1 MDTTRAV
8 CSCFGERA
16 DAAASLCVH
25 RSRFVGHP
33 RSDTASMWQS
43 PTPAC
48 TAILRNCLIDNKF
61 QFRSSAKNPGR
72 SAPTICENV
81 PAVASQQA
89 ATGYGI
95 LSETSGLGFS
105 RTRLSVIL
113 RILARWTRSSIRE
126 GCAATKFDRGGP
138 GNSQNGEPFGLA
150 SAEPAGCPHQGASL
164 PSSSVASAPI
174 SRQSSASGPAPN
186 HLPQA
191 IAIACG
197 SAPAVPTGSRLRP
210 DVVGRIG
217 PGRPG

>member
-1 MDTTRAV
+1 MRPPACVSRGADSSATLEAIPHRCGNRLHRHARQFCATASSTTH
-8 CSCFGERA
+8 SNF
-16 DAAASLCVH
+16 VH
-25 RSRFVGHP
+25 R
-33 RSDTASMWQS
+33 Q
-43 PTPAC
+43 
-48 TAILRNCLIDNKF
+48 
-61 QFRSSAKNPGR
+61 KNPGR